1 MHLQYEDRIKS
12 AIQELVKSGELPG
25 AVYGVATAKDIIAL
39 GAVGS
44 RQLKPSILP
53 MTDDTLFDLAS
64 LTKVVATTAI
74 AMRLL
79 ERGAFRFDDLVSR
92 FLPRE
97 FDDIRL
103 THLLTHT
110 SGLPAWLDLTSTS
123 ETTSRIAQIAKAS
136 RLFAPGTR
144 VLYSDLNYIL
154 LGYIVEKVA
163 ETPLDVLFI
172 QEVAKPLGMHRTR
185 YGPRNDGPIAATE
198 WDADTDTFL
207 SGVVHD
213 ENARSAGG
221 ISGHA
226 GLFGTAQD
234 LLIFGQ
240 SILRPPL
247 GWLSPATIAAWLL
260 PRTTGIPGELR
271 AWGFQKPHPLSS
283 AGDLMSDQAVGH
295 TGFTGTSL
303 WVDPAYNVA
312 MVLLTNRVHLGRSLN
327 APVRLRPI
335 YHNLVLSGLEH

>member
-1 MHLQYEDRIKS
+1 MHLQHEGHIK
-12 AIQELVKSGELPG
+12 AVIQELVKSGELPG
-25 AVYGVATAKDIIAL
+25 AVYGVATAKDIIAI
-39 GAVGS
+39 GSVGF

-74 AMRLL
+74 TMRLL
-79 ERGAFRFDDLVSR
+79 ERGAFRLDDLVSR
-92 FLPRE
+92 YLPHD

-103 THLLTHT
+103 RHLLTHT
-110 SGLPAWLDLTSTS
+110 SGLPAWLDLTSVPDS
-123 ETTSRIAQIAKAS
+123 SSRVTHIAKAS
-136 RLFAPGTR
+136 RLFTPGTR

-163 ETPLDVLFI
+163 GSSLDRLFI
-172 QEVAKPLGMHRTR
+172 QDVAKPLGMHQTR

-198 WDADTDTFL
+198 WDAGTNTFL

-240 SILRPPL
+240 NILRPQT
-247 GWLSPATIAAWLL
+247 GWLSPATIAALLL
-260 PRTTGIPGELR
+260 PRTVGIPGELR

-303 WVDPAYNVA
+303 WVDPTYNVV
-312 MVLLTNRVHLGRSLN
+312 MVLLTNRVHLGRSSN
-327 APVRLRPI
+327 APIRLRPI
-335 YHNLVLSGLEH
+335 YHNLVLSGLEQ